1 MYDMAMNQTNSAIDA
16 LPTQERTP
24 FRVIEP
30 PTRFRPI
37 AELKDIW
44 RHRELLYLLAWRDY
58 KVRYRQTVIGLAWAI
73 FQPILATIAFVL
85 VFGRLKGITDGAVPY
100 SLFVFSGMV
109 IWQFFAN
116 SVTGSSQSLVA
127 SSQMIT
133 KIYFPRII
141 IPLAKIGTQIIDLIP
156 SFIILLILMIYL
168 KVFPTF
174 LGILYVIPLILI
186 LAIISASIGIIL
198 SAINVKY
205 RDVQFVVPFFI
216 QLGLFLSPVIYS
228 ATNLGKYS
236 KLLVLNPITGI
247 IESFRSVLFGSTFPV
262 QSFAISCLFAILLAI
277 ISLYYFIKS
286 EGAFSDVI

>member
-1 MYDMAMNQTNSAIDA
+1 MAMNQTKTG
-16 LPTQERTP
+16 LERKP

-30 PTRFRPI
+30 PTRFTPI
-37 AELKDIW
+37 SEIRDIW

-58 KVRYRQTVIGLAWAI
+58 KVRYRQTVIGLSWAI

-116 SVTGSSQSLVA
+116 SISESSRSLVA

-133 KIYFPRII
+133 KIYFPRIV

-186 LAIISASIGIIL
+186 LTIISASIGIIL

-228 ATNLGKYS
+228 TANLGRYS
-236 KLLVLNPITGI
+236 KLLLLNPVTGI
-247 IESFRSVLFGSTFPV
+247 IDSFRSVLFQTAFPLK
-262 QSFAISCLFAILLAI
+262 SFTVSCIFAAVLTMLSLL
-277 ISLYYFIKS
+277 YFIKS